1 MKITSSNCNF
11 DDTYSS
17 KPIVKPTKFN
27 IEYTKNVKE
36 LLIKVNPDSG
46 AEVIVREPRLDM
58 PGFVKVSFNLLD
70 RVGEKVSDSNNKF
83 IFDAYSYSLIFYIMT
98 KLKYN
103 SNAVRFEI
111 NDAAK
116 TLNISRDS
124 VIRAINALCKNNIIA
139 RTTSQSVY
147 IVNHNC
153 LFKGDI
159 NEFVVM
165 YKELY
170 KGEYA
175 KTDNNGKIIIK

>member
-1 MKITSSNCNF
+1 MKISSNSYNL
-11 DDTYSS
+11 DDVCSS
-17 KPIVKPTKFN
+17 KPIIKPTKFN

-58 PGFVKVSFNLLD
+58 PGFVKVSLNLLD
-70 RVGEKVSDSNNKF
+70 KVGEKENNGTDKYV
-83 IFDAYSYSLIFYIMT
+83 FDAYAYSLTFYIMT
-98 KLKYN
+98 KLRYN
-103 SNAVRFEI
+103 SNVVRFEI

-124 VIRAINALCKNNIIA
+124 VIKSIKCLCKNNVIA

-147 IVNHNC
+147 VVNHNC

-159 NEFVVM
+159 NEFINV
-165 YKELY
+165 YKQLY

-175 KTDNNGKIIIK
+175 KTDTNGKIIIK